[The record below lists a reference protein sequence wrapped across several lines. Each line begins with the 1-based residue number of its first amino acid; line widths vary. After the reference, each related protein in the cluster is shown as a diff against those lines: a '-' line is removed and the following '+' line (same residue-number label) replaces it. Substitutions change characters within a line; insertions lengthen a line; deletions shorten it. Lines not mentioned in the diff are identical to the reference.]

1 MSKTHEDVEQA
12 SASPS
17 PGTNPEETGPKRTAP
32 QRLWATFKEPGS
44 ALQIVLAAA
53 IAIAIGIS
61 VSATTENIPE
71 AVPVIIEIP
80 GTLWLR
86 ALRATGKNHLPSKH
100 IKASS
105 QF

>member
-1 MSKTHEDVEQA
+1 MLKAQEDVEQT

-17 PGTNPEETGPKRTAP
+17 PSPNPGETGLKRTIP
-32 QRLWATFKEPGS
+32 QRLWATLKQPGS
-44 ALQIVLAAA
+44 ALQIVIAAA

-86 ALRATGKNHLPSKH
+86 ALRATGKSHIHLRN
-100 IKASS
+100 A
-105 QF
+105 